1 MRRGIVW
8 CQPSRRLQDELSA
21 LRHEVNEPTAPL
33 SMGQRAD
40 AAVHL
45 AGLAAGLGNLKRTI
59 KREGTGCR
67 SHTAQNVTVRPGE
80 RLNLGAPLYREIAK
94 ELASDDPQVIDPIW
108 LNRSPDADRCAR
120 AATAR
125 LAASTRHAVA

>member
-1 MRRGIVW
+1 MTGDPTLSPPRDRLLSYVE
-8 CQPSRRLQDELSA
+8 RLQEELAA

-59 KREGTGCR
+59 KREGTGC
-67 SHTAQNVTVRPGE
+67 
-80 RLNLGAPLYREIAK
+80 
-94 ELASDDPQVIDPIW
+94 
-108 LNRSPDADRCAR
+108 
-120 AATAR
+120 
-125 LAASTRHAVA
+125 

>member
-1 MRRGIVW
+1 MTGDPALSPPRERLVGFVE
-8 CQPSRRLQDELSA
+8 RLQDELSA

-59 KREGTGCR
+59 KREGTGC
-67 SHTAQNVTVRPGE
+67 
-80 RLNLGAPLYREIAK
+80 
-94 ELASDDPQVIDPIW
+94 
-108 LNRSPDADRCAR
+108 
-120 AATAR
+120 
-125 LAASTRHAVA
+125 

>member
-1 MRRGIVW
+1 MTGGPCYGYCCAPLALVSLVVDRRHRRLG
-8 CQPSRRLQDELSA
+8 QPPRARLGGAAVTGDAAQIAPRDRLVSAVERLQDELSA

-59 KREGTGCR
+59 KRE
-67 SHTAQNVTVRPGE
+67 
-80 RLNLGAPLYREIAK
+80 
-94 ELASDDPQVIDPIW
+94 DPQ
-108 LNRSPDADRCAR
+108 C
-120 AATAR
+120 
-125 LAASTRHAVA
+125 